1 MRPLISWRNFDTG
14 MTGGMTDL
22 MCAQIQIIKDNQT
35 GKSKGYGTLVEVRLG
50 KAVMNERY
58 ICQMVGV

>member
-1 MRPLISWRNFDTG
+1 